1 VSLLRAARPTTTRAA
16 RASTASP
23 IPDSTMSAAAA
34 KPASMGWSATG
45 VLLPPLRRLN
55 RSKASAV
62 RVTHWSRRHM
72 RPAIP

>member
-1 VSLLRAARPTTTRAA
+1 
-16 RASTASP
+16 
-23 IPDSTMSAAAA
+23 MSAAAA

-45 VLLPPLRRLN
+45 VELPPSRRLN

-72 RPAIP
+72 RPAMP